1 LKIDNAFIKDL
12 PDNPEHATL
21 VETIIMMGHQ
31 LGFTVLAEGVETA
44 KQHDFLLATNCD
56 FAQGF
61 LYSHPIPAE
70 VFEQQYLLKD

>member
-1 LKIDNAFIKDL
+1 
-12 PDNPEHATL
+12 
-21 VETIIMMGHQ
+21 MGHQ
-31 LGFTVLAEGVETA
+31 LGFTVLAEGVETT